1 MLLARLVIAG
11 VLAALAVFGWWWP
24 NRPQPL
30 PNPHVGPVASMSFA
44 PFRDGQSPLARI
56 YPSRAEVEADLKLLV
71 GKTRAIR
78 TYTSLEGMEVVPPL
92 ARKYGFE
99 VTHSAWIGAKP
110 VENDREISAL
120 IAAANAYPDVIK
132 RVIVGNEVLLRN
144 EFREGFS
151 EDRKRTI
158 EALIGYLRRVKA
170 AVKQPVGYA
179 EVWEF
184 WLRYPEVAPYVDVV
198 IGHLLPYW
206 EDDPHGVARAMPQIR
221 HGYEAL
227 KSRFPGKEIWIGE
240 VGWPSAGRARA
251 DARPSRFNEARFVT
265 DFLALAREM
274 GADYNLIEA
283 FDQSWKSKLEGT
295 VGGAWGL
302 YTADR
307 QPKFD
312 LAGPVVELPEWKALA
327 GASVFLAFLAILW
340 HWRRRPEAGAREV
353 LLFSLAA
360 QAMAAAVVLGAYVA
374 WLHGFTLETQASG
387 LAKTMLQTL
396 LAIFVLREIAR
407 GDVAP
412 GLRGFDAAIVAIRK
426 RPWPPAFSADA
437 VYVASVGY
445 ALALGWIL
453 ATIPRYRDFPLAD
466 FLVLAIAVPLL
477 GLRRGFGESRR
488 IDGAVVG
495 LLLVAAAATL
505 WREGALNREAQ
516 IWAGMLA
523 LIALPRAL
531 AFIRPRA

>member
-11 VLAALAVFGWWWP
+11 VLAAVAVFGWWWP

-30 PNPHVGPVASMSFA
+30 PNPHVGPVASLSFA

-71 GKTRAIR
+71 GKTRAVR

-151 EDRKRTI
+151 EDRKRTL

-327 GASVFLAFLAILW
+327 GASVVLALLAGLW

-374 WLHGFTLETQASG
+374 WLHGFTVETQASG

-426 RPWPPAFSADA
+426 RPWPPAFTADA
-437 VYVASVGY
+437 IYVASVGY
-445 ALALGWIL
+445 ALVLGWIL

-516 IWAGMLA
+516 VWAGMLA

>member
-1 MLLARLVIAG
+1 MLLPRLLISL
-11 VLAALAVFGWWWP
+11 VLAAVAGLGWWWP

-30 PNPHVGPVASMSFA
+30 AQPHVGPIASLSFA

-56 YPSRAEVEADLKLLV
+56 YPNRAEIEADMKLLV
-71 GKTRAIR
+71 GKTKGLR
-78 TYTSLEGMEVVPPL
+78 TYTALEGMEVVPPL
-92 ARKYGFE
+92 ARQYGFE
-99 VTHSAWIGAKP
+99 ITHSAWIGAKL
-110 VENDREISAL
+110 VENDREVSAL

-158 EALIGYLRRVKA
+158 EALIGYLKRVKA

-184 WLRYPEVAPYVDVV
+184 WLRYPEIAPYVDVV
-198 IGHLLPYW
+198 VGHLLPYW

-221 HGYEAL
+221 HGYETL
-227 KSRFPGKEIWIGE
+227 KARFPGKQVWIGE

-251 DARPSRFNEARFVT
+251 DAVPSRFNEARFVT

-274 GADYNLIEA
+274 GADYNVIEA

-302 YTADR
+302 YTSDR
-307 QPKFD
+307 QAKFD
-312 LAGPVVELPEWKALA
+312 LAGPVVEVPEWPWLTAASIGLAL
-327 GASVFLAFLAILW
+327 GAALW
-340 HWRRRPEAGAREV
+340 HARRRPAAAPGEV
-353 LLFSLAA
+353 LLFGLAA
-360 QAMAAAVVLGAYVA
+360 QGLAAAVVLGAFVA

-387 LAKTMLQTL
+387 LAKTALQAA
-396 LAIFVLREIAR
+396 LAGFVLRAVAL
-407 GDVAP
+407 GDVQP
-412 GLRGFDAAIVAIRK
+412 GGRGFDAAIVAIRR
-426 RPWPPAFSADA
+426 RPWPPAFWADA
-437 VYVASVGY
+437 VYVVSVAY
-445 ALALGWIL
+445 ALVLAWIL

-466 FLVLAIAVPLL
+466 FLVLALAVPLL
-477 GLRRGFGESRR
+477 GAGRGFGDSRK

-495 LLLVAAAATL
+495 LLLVAGAATI

-516 IWAGMLA
+516 FWAGMLA

-531 AFIRPRA
+531 GLIRPRA